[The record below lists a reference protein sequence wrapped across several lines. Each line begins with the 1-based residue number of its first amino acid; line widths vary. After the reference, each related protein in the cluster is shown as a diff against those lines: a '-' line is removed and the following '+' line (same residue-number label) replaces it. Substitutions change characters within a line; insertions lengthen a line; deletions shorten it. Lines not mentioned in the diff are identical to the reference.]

1 MVYIY
6 IYMYIHVYFL
16 AAYVDEQIWPLED
29 TRNEQIILRPSH
41 TSSWNHAASP
51 ASAPEA
57 AEAAAV

>member
-1 MVYIY
+1 
-6 IYMYIHVYFL
+6 MYIHVYFL